1 MQEIQDQDARNCY
14 FCGKRILKRLSKSK
28 NYRKVRDHCQYTG
41 TYRDKAHCIRN
52 LKFNV
57 PYEIPVV
64 FHNGS
69 NCDYHF
75 IAKELAKEFEGE
87 FKCCGKVHN
96 SKKTFFV
103 LIKMEVTKIDKDGNE
118 SVVTISYKIRF
129 INSTRFMASL
139 LSNLVDN
146 LVEGIYEIKG
156 KDCDCFLK
164 YESVKAN

>member
-1 MQEIQDQDARNCY
+1 MKKKIARVKKRKKTKMQEIQDQNARNCY

-87 FKCCGKVHN
+87 FECCGKVHN
-96 SKKTFFV
+96 S
-103 LIKMEVTKIDKDGNE
+103 TK
-118 SVVTISYKIRF
+118 
-129 INSTRFMASL
+129 L
-139 LSNLVDN
+139 
-146 LVEGIYEIKG
+146 
-156 KDCDCFLK
+156 FLF
-164 YESVKAN
+164 